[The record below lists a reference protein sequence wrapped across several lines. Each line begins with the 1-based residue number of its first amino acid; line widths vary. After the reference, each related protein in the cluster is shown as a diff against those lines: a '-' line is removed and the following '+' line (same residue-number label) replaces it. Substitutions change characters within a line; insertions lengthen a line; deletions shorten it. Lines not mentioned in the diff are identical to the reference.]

1 MKIYN
6 RFTKKVIFECEKITI
21 KETVMKAIK
30 SNTDLSEADLSRA
43 DLSGADL
50 SGTNLSRANLSRA
63 DLSRADLSGSRLCNA
78 KFEKTKISYRGEIVK
93 VNFRKI

>member
-50 SGTNLSRANLSRA
+50 SRADLSRA